1 MLNAFLG
8 LGLQISVPHFSHT
21 DKIEKSALEKMTLI
35 EVCFLESCSLLL
47 TMVDLFY
54 LLSISDAVEFVSPM
68 IEI

>member
-1 MLNAFLG
+1 MLNALLW

-35 EVCFLESCSLLL
+35 EVCLLESCSLQVTFILL
-47 TMVDLFY
+47 LV
-54 LLSISDAVEFVSPM
+54 SVAVEFVSAL